1 MIINYTV
8 NGTVWTALSTA
19 GQSGSVF
26 VAEDDTNLCPVDVRI
41 MHTTGTPVSGDFTK
55 SKRIYKS
62 IKNDDVLPCSAD
74 SSTDIYYARCKN
86 ADDSII
92 ISADFI

>member
-1 MIINYTV
+1 MITNYTI
-8 NGTVWTALSTA
+8 NGNTWTAISTA

-26 VAEDDTNLCPVDVRI
+26 VAEDDINKYPVDVRI
-41 MHTTGTPVSGDFTK
+41 MHTTGTPVSGDFAK
-55 SKRIYKS
+55 AKRIYKPVA
-62 IKNDDVLPCSAD
+62 NNDVLPCSAD
-74 SSTDIYYARCKN
+74 GGTDVYYAKCRN